1 MRAAAVMMTLL
12 VGVACSSATKAP
24 QPAQPQEPPYFRLS
38 VRAGTDSVV
47 KLAQFA
53 LASIKGTPETP
64 RVQGP
69 LIVVGTRYSRDRP
82 NGGHIEVT
90 VITAIDRTV
99 RDSITRIEVSAWA
112 MDVEPTRTALA
123 GPRTGRDLPT
133 LTTTSPTTISS
144 SQQQPYRVT
153 RDHDHWP
160 SVMEVVEAFV
170 DKGARLQLP
179 PPQQTPPATKT
190 QSKPPH

>member
-1 MRAAAVMMTLL
+1 MRAAVMVGL
-12 VGVACSSATKAP
+12 VVGAACSGATKAAA
-24 QPAQPQEPPYFRLS
+24 PAAPQEPPYFRLA
-38 VRAGTDSVV
+38 VRANTDSTV

-53 LASIKGTPETP
+53 LGSIRGTPETP
-64 RVQGP
+64 RIQGP

-82 NGGHIEVT
+82 NGGQIEVT

-112 MDVEPTRTALA
+112 VDIAPDRTAMGSTDSRGLR
-123 GPRTGRDLPT
+123 PLS
-133 LTTTSPTTISS
+133 TSVSS
-144 SQQQPYRVT
+144 AQRQPYRVT

-170 DKGARLQLP
+170 DRGARLQSAP
-179 PPQQTPPATKT
+179 PPTPKAQSTPPR
-190 QSKPPH
+190 